1 MSFFYVSS
9 GTIFFLIPTTTYG
22 DCSRLNPW
30 NSIFCI
36 FLLAPPLHNW
46 FLHVYFAPSWVT
58 LVFLDRTAS
67 RGKSEKQNKASFCP
81 FHEPDSAPAAL
92 ILMLFYAPVLNSNA
106 DNKLLFPWALCDSCE
121 RLRFTSCAHS
131 HGEKGCWKGNSSDA
145 GEHTGISGQTNWR
158 KQDVFVRQNKWS
170 NSDQPL
176 FRCGKI
182 LKGVSGKKMEEK
194 HLVAWVMSV
203 VCNER
208 CPSLPSNLVT
218 KSSILKQNSFRPL
231 GLDNEAIIC
240 QSIYLDWHVININ
253 R

>member
-1 MSFFYVSS
+1 MFENEFFYFFG
-9 GTIFFLIPTTTYG
+9 GTIFFLIPTTPYC
-22 DCSRLNPW
+22 DCSWLNTW
-30 NSIFCI
+30 NPIFCI

-58 LVFLDRTAS
+58 LVFLNRTVS
-67 RGKSEKQNKASFCP
+67 WGKSEKQNKASFCP

-145 GEHTGISGQTNWR
+145 GEHTSVSGQANWR

-170 NSDQPL
+170 KWSASVSLWEDTERSLREKDGGKVFSSASLVCGLWWALSL
-176 FRCGKI
+176 FAFE
-182 LKGVSGKKMEEK
+182 SGDEEQHFEAK
-194 HLVAWVMSV
+194 Q
-203 VCNER
+203 
-208 CPSLPSNLVT
+208 LPSIRAEQRSN
-218 KSSILKQNSFRPL
+218 N
-231 GLDNEAIIC
+231 N
-240 QSIYLDWHVININ
+240 IYPEWQAININ